1 MKKEQGA
8 VVDRR
13 GNGIGTVSVTV
24 YNTGTAVKPT
34 IYSDNGITEQ
44 ANPFTTDSMGRW
56 AFYVANGRYDIQ
68 FSGSMIST
76 YLLVDVLIE
85 ELGGANAVSIQG
97 HVVNEAAVGNDR
109 VLVYKTAG
117 DQFVYEDKGAPSAH
131 AASHQDGGGDEISVA
146 GLSGVLAEPQTP
158 SAHAASHQDGG
169 GDEISVAGLFGVLA
183 DPQTPSAHAASHQD
197 GGGDEISVAGLSGA
211 LADPQTPSAHAAS
224 HQDGGGDEIS
234 VTGLAGQLGEKQ
246 DANKIQGH
254 TVDETSVGNDK
265 ILVYKI
271 TGDKFVYEAKG
282 TPAGHHVSHE
292 LGGGDQIDCTG
303 LTGAGGA
310 GGGGD
315 FLVNQVFS

>member
-131 AASHQDGGGDEISVA
+131 AASHQDGGGDEISV
-146 GLSGVLAEPQTP
+146 
-158 SAHAASHQDGG
+158 
-169 GDEISVAGLFGVLA
+169 
-183 DPQTPSAHAASHQD
+183 
-197 GGGDEISVAGLSGA
+197 
-211 LADPQTPSAHAAS
+211 
-224 HQDGGGDEIS
+224 
-234 VTGLAGQLGEKQ
+234 TGLAGQLGEKQ